1 MRALVITNSI
11 TRRDERSIEK
21 YLNEIAKYEVL
32 SPEEELNLFQ
42 RHKTGDPNA
51 LQKIINHNLR
61 FVVSVAKQYQHIGLK
76 LGDLINEGNIGL
88 IKAAQRFDET
98 KGFKFISYAVWWIRQ
113 SILQAISERS
123 RKIRIPQN
131 QQSLAIKVKQ
141 KRVELIQQLEREP
154 TIAELAKETDLPEAT
169 VERNLLHSDM
179 CTSLDARVDAEGD
192 TTLLQLMEDSKIE
205 KPDFNL
211 AVKESQQLQ
220 VQQLLHTLSPR
231 TATIIKLYYGIENGH
246 SMTLK
251 DISEM
256 MGLSRERVRQIMER
270 GLRKLRIRTRAGVG
284 V

>member
-32 SPEEELNLFQ
+32 SPEEELRLFKRYRQ
-42 RHKTGDPNA
+42 GDEIA
-51 LQKIINHNLR
+51 LQKLINHNLR
-61 FVVSVAKQYQHIGLK
+61 FVVSVAKQYQHVGLK

-88 IKAAQRFDET
+88 IKAAKRFDET

-123 RKIRIPQN
+123 KEIRIPQN
-131 QQSLAIKVKQ
+131 QQAQVSKLMQ
-141 KRVELIQQLEREP
+141 KRTELIQKLEREP
-154 TIAELAKETDLPEAT
+154 SYAELAKAT
-169 VERNLLHSDM
+169 ELKESFVRNHLLNANVS
-179 CTSLDARVDAEGD
+179 TSLDASVDTEGD
-192 TTLLQLMEDSKIE
+192 TSLSQLLEDSKIE

-211 AVKESQQLQ
+211 VVKESQKVQ
-220 VQQLLHTLSPR
+220 VQQLLHTLPPR
-231 TATIIKLYYGIENGH
+231 TATIIKLYFGIDRGQ

-256 MGLSRERVRQIMER
+256 LGLSRERVRQIMER
-270 GLRKLRIRTRAGVG
+270 GLRKLRLRTRAGVG
-284 V
+284 A